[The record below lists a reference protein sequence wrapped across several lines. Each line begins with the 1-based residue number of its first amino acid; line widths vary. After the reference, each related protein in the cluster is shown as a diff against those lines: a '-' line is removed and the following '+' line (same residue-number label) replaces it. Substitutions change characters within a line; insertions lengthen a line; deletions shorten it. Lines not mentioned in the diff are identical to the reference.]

1 MLVQAVQCGL
11 TIEQFWDMTWRDW
24 SIYSIAHQR
33 QELNE
38 WARTRR
44 LAYMVYVMGSSEKIK
59 MKEDRFHPLPIDEP
73 EYRGEP
79 ISMDQFKKTVA
90 LYTSKN

>member
-1 MLVQAVQCGL
+1 
-11 TIEQFWDMTWRDW
+11 
-24 SIYSIAHQR
+24 
-33 QELNE
+33 
-38 WARTRR
+38 
-44 LAYMVYVMGSSEKIK
+44 MVYVMGSSEKIK

-79 ISMDQFKKTVA
+79 ISLNQFKKTVA